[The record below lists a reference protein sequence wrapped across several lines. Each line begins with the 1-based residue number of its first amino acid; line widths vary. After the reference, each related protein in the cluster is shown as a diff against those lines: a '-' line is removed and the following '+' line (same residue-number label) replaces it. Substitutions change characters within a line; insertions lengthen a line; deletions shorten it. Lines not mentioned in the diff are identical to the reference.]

1 MFDFSIESLKKFP
14 HSASASNAVEKARA
28 FFRSLELKHIGSSHE
43 HSSSRRR
50 IAVAPTTTMT
60 TTMSVQSSSISSKLP
75 ISSSISSSSSSSII
89 DDSPNTSTTDS
100 SLNQFQT
107 CPSIATARVIRV
119 LPQNYSNP
127 RDMIVHR
134 VIHPEDDLSD
144 RSTSVYNV
152 PSKNFSSFQT
162 ENSASRSIHY
172 ANGFSS
178 QERSHSY
185 TVSME
190 KHREVQI
197 KHGENNSLTQLNIFF
212 LSFSSSFVSFS
223 A

>member
-50 IAVAPTTTMT
+50 IAVAPTTTMTT

-178 QERSHSY
+178 QERSQSY
-185 TVSME
+185 TISME

-197 KHGENNSLTQLNIFF
+197 KHGENNSLT
-212 LSFSSSFVSFS
+212 
-223 A
+223 